1 MSSADP
7 PPSTLKSGLKI
18 RFFTQKILQIPLLTE
33 KNQTFGF
40 PMHQDVMHPKIQRRP
55 IHGHIQFLKTSKV

>member
-18 RFFTQKILQIPLLTE
+18 QFFTQKILQIPLLTE

-40 PMHQDVMHPKIQRRP
+40 PI
-55 IHGHIQFLKTSKV
+55 